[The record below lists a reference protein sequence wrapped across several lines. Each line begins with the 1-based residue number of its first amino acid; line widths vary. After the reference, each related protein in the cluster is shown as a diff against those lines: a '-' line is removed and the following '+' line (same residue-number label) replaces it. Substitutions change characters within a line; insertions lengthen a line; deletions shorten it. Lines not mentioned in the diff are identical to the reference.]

1 MKKYERALQRLSTL
15 GTIVMGL
22 AIIFVVIYLFS
33 RVIKSG
39 EDQSEAQ
46 SANIA
51 WCLTNGGRRVA
62 IDGRFDCFKLT
73 MVADS
78 LIARGFLGE
87 PRSTK
92 CKRRA
97 DAVWIKVRGGD
108 KNCFHFERLVREVK

>member
-22 AIIFVVIYLFS
+22 AIIFVVIYGFTQLM
-33 RVIKSG
+33 KSG
-39 EDQSEAQ
+39 EVESEERA
-46 SANIA
+46 ANVA
-51 WCLTNGGRRVA
+51 WCLGAGGRRVA